1 MAKTLPFIDR
11 YPLEKRRDVAGRLLE
26 KYPDRIPIIVER
38 SRFVRDTPLI
48 DKQKFIVPKDH
59 SFGKFLLEVRKH
71 VVFKE
76 RNPDQALFFY
86 VRGEILP
93 PTAAN
98 ITHIYQR
105 YKNEDGFLYIT
116 YAAENTFGGEDIFG

>member
-11 YPLEKRRDVAGRLLE
+11 YPLEKRRDVSGRLFG
-26 KYPDRIPIIVER
+26 KISR
-38 SRFVRDTPLI
+38 SNSNHCRAKQICTDTPAI

-71 VVFKE
+71 VVFRE

-116 YAAENTFGGEDIFG
+116 YAAENTFG